1 MGRMKRKLLQSQ
13 LEIALINTEKAR
25 DTVKRELEELQK
37 KEDMDMEQLHLL
49 VNYKLELLNLKL
61 ILKDMLEHLHLLRL
75 D

>member
-25 DTVKRELEELQK
+25 DTVKKELEELQK

-49 VNYKLELLNLKL
+49 VNYKLELLDLKL
-61 ILKDMLEHLHLLRL
+61 RLKDMLEHLHLLRL